1 MGCGV
6 FEVPAVGGCVA
17 VPEATPVLAALTW
30 AVRDVDVVPWA
41 EAN

>member
-6 FEVPAVGGCVA
+6 VVVPAVDGCVA
-17 VPEATPVLAALTW
+17 VPGATLVLAALTW